1 MYNYIYP
8 IGFSVPPGLQHGTA
22 DTARVVAEGSRRLPD
37 GKQTLH
43 RCCLHRHRGWHL
55 EVQPAW
61 KIKFQDV
68 SSLLKFGLK
77 YIETHFQVYFGA
89 WKPCPISKPLYYIY
103 IYIYTYIFCETTTHR
118 SCRPV
123 ARWGIIIPVLLLKRD
138 IIWNQA
144 NPTTRGFKPNVWNDL
159 WKSIS
164 TIFSPRNQFP
174 PSLFRL
180 FRAILCF
187 PRSLQQTQRFSH
199 PGSWRKFFAAGPWD
213 ACSLDSELGN
223 PIEAV
228 EFTLW
233 LCQNSYWKW
242 PFIVDFPIKNGDF
255 P

>member
-89 WKPCPISKPLYYIY
+89 WKPCPISKSLYYIY
-103 IYIYTYIFCETTTHR
+103 IHIYIYTYIYIHVYILWNNHTSVLPA
-118 SCRPV
+118 SCKVRDHYPSSIV
-123 ARWGIIIPVLLLKRD
+123 EKRHHLK
-138 IIWNQA
+138 
-144 NPTTRGFKPNVWNDL
+144 PS
-159 WKSIS
+159 KS
-164 TIFSPRNQFP
+164 N
-174 PSLFRL
+174 
-180 FRAILCF
+180 
-187 PRSLQQTQRFSH
+187 H
-199 PGSWRKFFAAGPWD
+199 
-213 ACSLDSELGN
+213 
-223 PIEAV
+223 
-228 EFTLW
+228 
-233 LCQNSYWKW
+233 
-242 PFIVDFPIKNGDF
+242 
-255 P
+255 

>member
-43 RCCLHRHRGWHL
+43 RCCLHRHRGRHL

-89 WKPCPISKPLYYIY
+89 WKPCPISKPLLY
-103 IYIYTYIFCETTTHR
+103 IYIYTYIYIYIRIYIYTRIYSVKQPHIGPAGQLQGEGSLSQF
-118 SCRPV
+118 
-123 ARWGIIIPVLLLKRD
+123 
-138 IIWNQA
+138 IWNQA
-144 NPTTRGFKPNVWNDL
+144 NPTTRGLKPNVWNDL

-164 TIFSPRNQFP
+164 TIFSPRNQFS

-228 EFTLW
+228 AFTLW
-233 LCQNSYWKW
+233 LCQNSYWN
-242 PFIVDFPIKNGDF
+242 DHL
-255 P
+255 

>member
-89 WKPCPISKPLYYIY
+89 WKPCPISKSLY
-103 IYIYTYIFCETTTHR
+103 YIYTYIYTYIYIHVYILWNNHTSVLPA
-118 SCRPV
+118 SCKVRDHYPSSIV
-123 ARWGIIIPVLLLKRD
+123 EKRHHLK
-138 IIWNQA
+138 
-144 NPTTRGFKPNVWNDL
+144 PS
-159 WKSIS
+159 KS
-164 TIFSPRNQFP
+164 N
-174 PSLFRL
+174 
-180 FRAILCF
+180 
-187 PRSLQQTQRFSH
+187 H
-199 PGSWRKFFAAGPWD
+199 
-213 ACSLDSELGN
+213 
-223 PIEAV
+223 
-228 EFTLW
+228 
-233 LCQNSYWKW
+233 
-242 PFIVDFPIKNGDF
+242 
-255 P
+255 